1 TPDVG
6 ELLIQPEMAHTLR
19 RIGEDGP
26 DALYRGPIGRQIVK
40 TVRQFGGIM
49 TDADLAR
56 YQPVWRD
63 PIRSAYRGFEVLLMP
78 PPSSGGICIAQTL
91 NILENWSLGRIQQE
105 EPGLAAHLTVEALK
119 HAFADRARHL

>member
-1 TPDVG
+1 RGALSSISRSGADLEKVAAELRKRLLFDGRTPDVG
-6 ELLIQPEMAHTLR
+6 ELLIQPEMADTLR
-19 RIGEDGP
+19 RIGENGP

-91 NILENWSLGRIQQE
+91 NILEN
-105 EPGLAAHLTVEALK
+105 
-119 HAFADRARHL
+119 